1 MAHVCHIGI
10 VDVESAA
17 SGFERDLSNPHLRSQ
32 TPKIRPRPAPNR
44 PGAMA
49 LGHVVAQREWNRR
62 DTTMAV
68 RADVRMKIVPR
79 TPRLGSDASGHPSSI
94 GIAARVTLGGA
105 QRSEEFVFRGDA
117 NAMPMAII
125 LCRACWLDM
134 CRGSRDRCGRCP
146 VIAMQRLDAFDF
158 RKALELERL
167 DDDVQPQSPFQGM
180 GRSLGVGLG
189 LAVALLCALAS
200 KAQQFAN
207 LLPRLSAQT
216 QHSHYRARSLST
228 LLTNLLQICDHGC
241 EVIFTDGI
249 LARQALADRGR
260 TARHRLG

>member
-1 MAHVCHIGI
+1 
-10 VDVESAA
+10 
-17 SGFERDLSNPHLRSQ
+17 
-32 TPKIRPRPAPNR
+32 
-44 PGAMA
+44 
-49 LGHVVAQREWNRR
+49 
-62 DTTMAV
+62 
-68 RADVRMKIVPR
+68 
-79 TPRLGSDASGHPSSI
+79 
-94 GIAARVTLGGA
+94 
-105 QRSEEFVFRGDA
+105 
-117 NAMPMAII
+117 MPMAII

-167 DDDVQPQSPFQGM
+167 DDDVQPESPFQGM

-207 LLPRLSAQT
+207 LLPRLSSQT

-228 LLTNLLQICDHGC
+228 LLTNLLQICDHSC
-241 EVIFTDGI
+241 EVI
-249 LARQALADRGR
+249 LASWPGR
-260 TARHRLG
+260 LLLIAAVRRDTSWVDTAAASRPISGLSGSIVQPFKTRSCLSTKR